1 MGQTRVNQ
9 VLRRGRPVAGPQV
22 FIREY
27 FAGSIMAKLEAME
40 NLGPQIEEAAGL
52 VASAMAKGKKLLLF
66 GNGGRAA
73 DAQHIAAEL
82 VGRLYKVER
91 RGLPALALTT
101 DSSAFSSIANDYGF
115 DQVFSRQLEALA
127 QKGDVVMGISTS
139 GNSPN
144 VLKGVALAKK
154 MGCATIGL
162 SGNGGGKL
170 ARLAGLSLS
179 VNGQTSHVQEAHI
192 AIGHAI
198 CFLVERELLEKRVIK
213 ERK

>member
-1 MGQTRVNQ
+1 MN
-9 VLRRGRPVAGPQV
+9 PQS

-27 FAGSIMAKLEAME
+27 FAGSIMAKLGAME
-40 NLGPQIEEAAGL
+40 NLGPQIEEAAHL
-52 VASAMAKGKKLLLF
+52 IASAMAKGKKWILF
-66 GNGGRAA
+66 GNGGSAA
-73 DAQHIAAEL
+73 DAQHLAAEL
-82 VGRLYKVER
+82 VGRLYKIER

-101 DSSAFSSIANDYGF
+101 DGSAFSSIANDYGY

-127 QKGDVVMGISTS
+127 QKGDVVTGISTS

-144 VLKGVALAKK
+144 VLKAVALAKK

-170 ARLAGLSLS
+170 AKAARLCLD
-179 VNGQTSHVQEAHI
+179 VQGQTSHVQEPHI

-198 CFLVERELLEKRVIK
+198 CFLVERELLEKRLIK
-213 ERK
+213 ERP